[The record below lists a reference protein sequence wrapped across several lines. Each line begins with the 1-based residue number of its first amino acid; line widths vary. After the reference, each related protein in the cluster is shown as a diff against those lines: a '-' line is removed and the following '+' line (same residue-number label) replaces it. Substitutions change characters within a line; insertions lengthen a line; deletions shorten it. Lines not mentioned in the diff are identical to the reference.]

1 MTSKYFTP
9 SMAVALI
16 ALFIALSAGAYAA
29 TQLPK
34 NSVGATQIR
43 KSAVTSA
50 KVHDGSLKAVD
61 FARGQLPAG
70 PAGSAG
76 ATGATGATGKAGLTG
91 PAGPTG
97 PIGPRGADGAGT
109 PSPFAVV
116 RGNGTLDRGSHI
128 VSVSRGSAGL
138 YVVKTD
144 RDITQCA
151 YVAGIG
157 AADTDGSAT
166 GEVSTERVNAVS
178 TQSVEVKTRDSA
190 GVDADRAF
198 HLAVI
203 C

>member
-34 NSVGATQIR
+34 NSVGAVQIR

-61 FARGQLPAG
+61 FAKGQLPAG
-70 PAGSAG
+70 PAGAPGAAG
-76 ATGATGATGKAGLTG
+76 AAG
-91 PAGPTG
+91 PAGATG

-116 RGNGTLDRGSHI
+116 RADGTLDRGSHV
-128 VSVSRGSAGL
+128 VSTVRGNSAGL
-138 YVVKTD
+138 YTVKTD
-144 RDITQCA
+144 RDISQCA

-157 AADTDGSAT
+157 AAGTDGSLS
-166 GEVSTERVNAVS
+166 GEVSTERINAAN
-178 TQSVEVKTRDSA
+178 TTSVEVKTRDSA
-190 GVDADRAF
+190 GVPSDRAF

>member
-34 NSVGATQIR
+34 NSVGATQI
-43 KSAVTSA
+43 KAGAVTAA
-50 KVHDGSLKAVD
+50 KVRDRSLKAAD
-61 FARGQLPAG
+61 FAKGQLPAG
-70 PAGSAG
+70 PAGAPGAPGAAG
-76 ATGATGATGKAGLTG
+76 AAG
-91 PAGPTG
+91 PAGPA
-97 PIGPRGADGAGT
+97 GPRGADGAGT

-116 RGNGTLDRGSHI
+116 RANGTLDRGSHV
-128 VSVSRGSAGL
+128 VSVSRGVAGL

-151 YVAGIG
+151 FVAGIG
-157 AADTDGSAT
+157 AAGVDGSLS
-166 GEVSTERVNAVS
+166 GEVSTERVNDVS

-190 GVDADRAF
+190 GVAADRAF
-198 HLAVI
+198 HLAII

>member
-34 NSVGATQIR
+34 NSVGATQIK

-61 FARGQLPAG
+61 FAKGQIPAG
-70 PAGSAG
+70 PAGAPGAAG
-76 ATGATGATGKAGLTG
+76 AAG
-91 PAGPTG
+91 PAGATG

-116 RGNGTLDRGSHI
+116 RDNGTLDRGSHV
-128 VSVSRGSAGL
+128 VSVSHGVAGL
-138 YVVKTD
+138 YVVTTD

-151 YVAGIG
+151 FVAGIG
-157 AADTDGSAT
+157 AAGTDGSLS
-166 GEVSTERVNAVS
+166 GEVSTERVNALS

-190 GVDADRAF
+190 GQYADRSF
-198 HLAVI
+198 HLAII